1 MNFQRYFKAR
11 QGEMVNFLKEI
22 VSCESPSHDKKAVDH
37 CSARVVKEF
46 KKLGAKITSIP
57 QPDIGDLF
65 LVEYKS
71 AQPRVTKGPILVL
84 THTDTVWPVGQLER
98 MPFYVS
104 EEKIFGP
111 GVLDMKSGLAVI
123 IYALKSLYELNLDP
137 QREIHV
143 FINSCEEVGHKEA
156 DNLIQKLARKS
167 SCVLCLEPALP
178 DGALKIRRK
187 GRYVVKL
194 TAEGKTAHAGSPE
207 NGINAIEELMQQ
219 LQIVLRLRTKNI
231 SCNTG
236 IFSGGQN
243 VNTVPQTAFALLDI
257 RFWSQSQAEK
267 VKNFFKDLT
276 PIIPG
281 SRIKFSVEK
290 QTPPM
295 EHTAVSAQLLSKV
308 KRIAQSIDLELK
320 TGQTGGGSD
329 ASVAANMN
337 IPTLD
342 GLGPA
347 GGGIHAENE
356 YVHIPSFIERT
367 ALLTEILLQL

>member
-11 QGEMVNFLKEI
+11 QGEMINFLKEI
-22 VSCESPSHDKKAVDH
+22 VSCESPSSDKKAVDQ
-37 CSARVVKEF
+37 CTTRIIKEF
-46 KKLGAKITSIP
+46 RKIGAKITKIP
-57 QPDIGDLF
+57 QGHIGDLF

-71 AQPRVTKGPILVL
+71 AHPRAKKGPILVL

-104 EEKIFGP
+104 EDKIFGP

-123 IYALKSLYELNLDP
+123 IYALKSFYELNFDL
-137 QREIHV
+137 QRNIQV

-156 DNLIQKLARKS
+156 DNIIQRLAQKS

-207 NGINAIEELMQQ
+207 KGINAIEELMTQ
-219 LQIVLRLRTKNI
+219 LRIVFRLKTKNI
-231 SCNTG
+231 SLNTG
-236 IFSGGQN
+236 IFSGGEN
-243 VNTVPQTAFALLDI
+243 VNTVPQSAYALLDI
-257 RFWSQSQAEK
+257 RFWTKSQAEK
-267 VKNFFKDLT
+267 IKIFLKDLI
-276 PIIPG
+276 PVIPG
-281 SRIKFSVEK
+281 SRIKFSIEK

-295 EHTAVSAQLLSKV
+295 EHTAASAKLLSKV
-308 KRIAQSIDLELK
+308 KQIAQSIDLELK

-329 ASVAANMN
+329 ASIAANMN

-356 YVHIPSFIERT
+356 YVHIPSLIERT
-367 ALLTEILLQL
+367 TLLTEILFRI

>member
-1 MNFQRYFKAR
+1 MNFQRYFKSR
-11 QGEMVNFLKEI
+11 QGEMVNSLKAI
-22 VSCESPSHDKKAVDH
+22 VGCESPSNDKKAVDQ
-37 CSARVVKEF
+37 CTTRIIKEF
-46 KKLGAKITSIP
+46 RKIGAKITQIP
-57 QPDIGDLF
+57 QGHIGDLF

-71 AQPRVTKGPILVL
+71 AQPRVKKEPILVL

-104 EEKIFGP
+104 EDKIFGP
-111 GVLDMKSGLAVI
+111 GVLDMKSGLVVI
-123 IYALKSLYELNLDP
+123 IYALKSFYELNFDL
-137 QREIHV
+137 QRNIQV

-156 DNLIQKLARKS
+156 DNIIQRLARKS

-194 TAEGKTAHAGSPE
+194 TAEGKTAHAGSPDK
-207 NGINAIEELMQQ
+207 GINAIEELMKQ
-219 LQIVLRLRTKNI
+219 LRIVFQLKTKNI
-231 SCNTG
+231 SLNTG
-236 IFSGGQN
+236 IFSGGEN
-243 VNTVPQTAFALLDI
+243 VNTVPQAAYALLDI
-257 RFWSQSQAEK
+257 RFWTKLQAEK
-267 VKNFFKDLT
+267 VKNFLKDLT

-281 SRIKFSVEK
+281 SRIKFSIEK

-295 EHTAVSAQLLSKV
+295 EHTAASAQLLSKV
-308 KRIAQSIDLELK
+308 KQIAQSIDLELK

-329 ASVAANMN
+329 ASIAANMN

-356 YVHIPSFIERT
+356 YVHIPSLIERT
-367 ALLTEILLQL
+367 ALLTEILFRI